1 MASRAAA
8 IELSPKAEKTAELLF
23 RNPKPLSWLMK
34 RLRVKHKPAAYR
46 YLHELHELGFDVCR
60 RGFEHFDDIT
70 YSIENYPA
78 GLRPPRGK
86 KS

>member
-1 MASRAAA
+1 MPSRANT

-70 YSIENYPA
+70 YSVERYPDGMRA
-78 GLRPPRGK
+78 PRGRK
-86 KS
+86 